1 MCRRPVESAHIR
13 GRDAKYTIRTS
24 DDWIARVLTPGPW
37 LVRSKSHWRDSV
49 SSRASWSLHNAN
61 TDSGHRRLRR
71 TIAARAIRTGLPVR
85 LAARNTESAEVLRKS
100 GLRVSGIGG
109 DVRADVI
116 DVAAVEDYGK
126 GDQFDLV
133 LLATKAQDAL
143 EVAPQLVGLLAPEG
157 VMLPI
162 QNGGV
167 ARVLADRLG
176 EDKILG
182 GFSNLGATMLEP
194 GVYEQKNAGHLL
206 IGELAGGVSERVE
219 RVARALGQAIEV
231 KVSSNLTGAIWSK
244 LLINCS
250 VTTLGAL
257 CSQTMRQYMETE
269 VGKKVFRRTYA
280 EALSVALAIGTRL
293 ERLAVDPIPPGWP
306 SNLGAEEHYKS
317 WVEAV
322 ITFYGDVKPSMLQ
335 DLERGRKT
343 EIDFINGYVA
353 TLGHASGVPVHMNAT
368 ITDLVHQ
375 IERGVLQPTPDRM
388 NELGDQTCEWTRGNS
403 I

>member
-1 MCRRPVESAHIR
+1 MQ
-13 GRDAKYTIRTS
+13 
-24 DDWIARVLTPGPW
+24 VLIVGIGA
-37 LVRSKSHWRDSV
+37 L
-49 SSRASWSLHNAN
+49 
-61 TDSGHRRLRR
+61 GG
-71 TIAARAIRTGLPVR
+71 TIAARAIRAGLPVR
-85 LAARNTESAEVLRKS
+85 LAVRNADTAEAMRRS

-109 DVRADVI
+109 EVKAAAI
-116 DVAAVEDYGK
+116 EVAAVEDYGN
-126 GDQFDLV
+126 GDQFDLIV
-133 LLATKAQDAL
+133 LATKAQDAL
-143 EVAPQLVGLLAPEG
+143 EVAPHVVNLLAPEG
-157 VMLPI
+157 VLLPI

-182 GFSNLGATMLEP
+182 GFSNLGATMVEP

-219 RVARALGQAIEV
+219 RVARALGPAIEV

-269 VGKKVFRRTYA
+269 AGQRLFRRTYE

-306 SNLGAEEHYKS
+306 TTRAAEEHYES
-317 WVEAV
+317 WVEA
-322 ITFYGDVKPSMLQ
+322 IIAFYGDVKPSMLQ
-335 DLERGRKT
+335 DFERGRKT
-343 EIDFINGYVA
+343 EVDFINGYVA

-368 ITDLVHQ
+368 ITDLVHR
-375 IERGVLQPTPDRM
+375 IEGGVLQPTRERM
-388 NELGDQTCEWTRGNS
+388 SELADQTCERIRANS
-403 I
+403 S

>member
-1 MCRRPVESAHIR
+1 MQMLIVGIGAL
-13 GRDAKYTIRTS
+13 G
-24 DDWIARVLTPGPW
+24 G
-37 LVRSKSHWRDSV
+37 
-49 SSRASWSLHNAN
+49 
-61 TDSGHRRLRR
+61 
-71 TIAARAIRTGLPVR
+71 TIAARALRAGLPVL
-85 LAARNTESAEVLRKS
+85 LAARNTDSAGALRRS

-109 DVRADVI
+109 EVRANAI
-116 DVAAVEDYGK
+116 GVAAVEDYGK
-126 GDQFDLV
+126 RDQFDV
-133 LLATKAQDAL
+133 ILLATKAQDAL
-143 EVAPQLVGLLAPEG
+143 EVAPQVVGLLAPQG
-157 VMLPI
+157 VILPI

-182 GFSNLGATMLEP
+182 GFSNLGATMVEP

-219 RVARALGQAIEV
+219 RVARALGRAIDV
-231 KVSSNLTGAIWSK
+231 RVSSNLTGAIWSK

-269 VGKKVFRRTYA
+269 AGKKVFRRTYE

-293 ERLAVDPIPPGWP
+293 ERLAVDPIPPGW
-306 SNLGAEEHYKS
+306 SNNSGAGEDYDS
-317 WVEAV
+317 WVKAV
-322 ITFYGDVKPSMLQ
+322 IDFYGNIKPSMLQ

-343 EIDFINGYVA
+343 EIDFINGYVVA
-353 TLGHASGVPVHMNAT
+353 LGHASGMLVPMNAA
-368 ITDLVHQ
+368 ITELVHQ
-375 IERGVLQPTPDRM
+375 IERGVLQPTRERM
-388 NELGDQTCEWTRGNS
+388 NELADQTCGRTRGNS

>member
-1 MCRRPVESAHIR
+1 MQMLIVGIGAL
-13 GRDAKYTIRTS
+13 G
-24 DDWIARVLTPGPW
+24 G
-37 LVRSKSHWRDSV
+37 
-49 SSRASWSLHNAN
+49 
-61 TDSGHRRLRR
+61 
-71 TIAARAIRTGLPVR
+71 TIAARALRTGLTVR
-85 LAARNTESAEVLRKS
+85 LAARNTDSAEALRRS

-109 DVRADVI
+109 ELRADAI
-116 DVAAVEDYGK
+116 EVAAVEDYGK
-126 GDQFDLV
+126 GDQFDLI
-133 LLATKAQDAL
+133 LLATKAQDTL
-143 EVAPQLVGLLAPEG
+143 EVAPRVLRLLAPGG

-182 GFSNLGATMLEP
+182 GFSNLGATMVEP
-194 GVYEQKNAGHLL
+194 GVYKQKNAGHLL

-219 RVARALGQAIEV
+219 RVARVLGRAIEV

-257 CSQTMRQYMETE
+257 CSQTMRQYIETKA
-269 VGKKVFRRTYA
+269 GKKVFRRTYE

-306 SNLGAEEHYKS
+306 SNFAAEGHES
-317 WVEAV
+317 WVEA
-322 ITFYGDVKPSMLQ
+322 IIAFYGDVKPSMLQ
-335 DLERGRKT
+335 DFERGRKT
-343 EIDFINGYVA
+343 EVDFINGYVV

-375 IERGVLQPTPDRM
+375 IERGVLQPTRERM
-388 NELGDQTCEWTRGNS
+388 NDLAAQTCQPIRGNS

>member
-1 MCRRPVESAHIR
+1 MQILIVGIGAL
-13 GRDAKYTIRTS
+13 G
-24 DDWIARVLTPGPW
+24 G
-37 LVRSKSHWRDSV
+37 
-49 SSRASWSLHNAN
+49 
-61 TDSGHRRLRR
+61 

-85 LAARNTESAEVLRKS
+85 LAARNTDSAKALRRS

-109 DVRADVI
+109 EVRADAI
-116 DVAAVEDYGK
+116 DVAAIEDYGK
-126 GDQFDLV
+126 GDQFDLI

-143 EVAPQLVGLLAPEG
+143 EVAPYVVGLLAPEG
-157 VMLPI
+157 AILPI

-182 GFSNLGATMLEP
+182 GFSNLGATMVEP

-219 RVARALGQAIEV
+219 RVARALGRAIEV

-269 VGKKVFRRTYA
+269 AGKKVFRRTYE

-293 ERLAVDPIPPGWP
+293 ERSGRGPNSARM
-306 SNLGAEEHYKS
+306 AEQ
-317 WVEAV
+317 
-322 ITFYGDVKPSMLQ
+322 FCR
-335 DLERGRKT
+335 RG
-343 EIDFINGYVA
+343 
-353 TLGHASGVPVHMNAT
+353 TL
-368 ITDLVHQ
+368 
-375 IERGVLQPTPDRM
+375 
-388 NELGDQTCEWTRGNS
+388 
-403 I
+403 